1 MNNWDGLFGKQFG
14 AISEL
19 QNTLKASMIQFPE
32 PASLTA
38 AMGVLENSQIA
49 SSLIDFRR
57 QTELFNSIS
66 GRNLWAADR
75 EMRHLFDGQHRIR
88 EALGRHSYFDEAQ
101 RAAEAAQLF
110 HLPDILAPY
119 RSTTEE
125 LALGLSRTFAVD
137 LWREPAYLETF
148 NKASALA
155 HLYDD
160 STSVSQLLTEANRS
174 MLLDPIGIASLAD
187 YRSLLDAA
195 GLRLPRWPRVRRL
208 STAERR
214 KRFRER
220 MKENVEPPHVR
231 KAKSL
236 VHQYESVLRE
246 VLTILMEGEYGE
258 DWAEARLDACGCK
271 DLLGRWKKRGGEV
284 LDHADYA
291 HYERIISNS
300 EHFETVFY
308 QGFDDA
314 ETASE
319 LIGKAG
325 NLRAASHHARVFTT
339 EDLRDLRIV
348 WRTISTAL
356 VALEAGYEFEF

>member
-1 MNNWDGLFGKQFG
+1 MTNWEEIFGNRFG
-14 AISEL
+14 AINEL
-19 QNTLKASMIQFPE
+19 QNTLKASLIQFPE
-32 PASLTA
+32 PASLMA
-38 AMGVLENSQIA
+38 AIGELKNSRIA
-49 SSLIDFRR
+49 ASLADFRR
-57 QTELFNSIS
+57 QTELLNTFS
-66 GRNLWAADR
+66 GRNLWSADK
-75 EMRHLFDGQHRIR
+75 EMRHLFNEQNRMH
-88 EALGRHSYFDEAQ
+88 EALGGQTYFDEAQ
-101 RAAEAAQLF
+101 RAAEAAQLL
-110 HLPDILAPY
+110 HLPDILAPF

-125 LALGLSRTFAVD
+125 LAVRLSKTFALD
-137 LWREPAYLETF
+137 LWREPAYLDAF
-148 NKASALA
+148 NKATALG
-155 HLYDD
+155 HLFND
-160 STSVSQLLTEANRS
+160 STSVSQLLTEASRS
-174 MLLDPIGIASLAD
+174 MLLDPINIASLAD

-208 STAERR
+208 SAAERR

-220 MKENVEPPHVR
+220 IKENVEPPHVR

-258 DWAEARLDACGCK
+258 DWAEARLEACGCK

-291 HYERIISNS
+291 HYERIVSDQ
-300 EHFETVFY
+300 EHFETVFH
-308 QGFDDA
+308 QGFDDS

-319 LIGKAG
+319 LIGRAG

-348 WRTISTAL
+348 WRTISAAL

>member
-1 MNNWDGLFGKQFG
+1 MKDWDGLFGKQFG
-14 AISEL
+14 AIDEL

-32 PASLTA
+32 PASLKA
-38 AMGVLENSQIA
+38 AMGVLKNSRIA
-49 SSLIDFRR
+49 SSLDDFRR
-57 QTELFNSIS
+57 QTELFNTIS
-66 GRNLWAADR
+66 GRNIWSADQD
-75 EMRHLFDGQHRIR
+75 MRQLFDEQSRMR
-88 EALGRHSYFDEAQ
+88 EALRLHSYFDEVQ
-101 RAAEAAQLF
+101 RAAEAAQLL

-119 RSTTEE
+119 RPTTDE
-125 LALGLSRTFAVD
+125 LAQRLSRTFAVD

-160 STSVSQLLTEANRS
+160 STSVSRLLTEANRS
-174 MLLDPIGIASLAD
+174 MLLDPIGIVSLAD

-195 GLRLPRWPRVRRL
+195 GLGLPRWPRVRRL

-236 VHQYESVLRE
+236 VHQYESVLRQ
-246 VLTILMEGEYGE
+246 VLTILMEGEYGD
-258 DWAEARLDACGCK
+258 DWAEARLEACGCR

-291 HYERIISNS
+291 HYERIISNP
-300 EHFETVFY
+300 EHFETVFH

-325 NLRAASHHARVFTT
+325 NLRAA
-339 EDLRDLRIV
+339 
-348 WRTISTAL
+348 
-356 VALEAGYEFEF
+356 